1 MSEMRAIGGLAP
13 VIPVLVV
20 HDAATARPL
29 AEALVAGGLPVLEV
43 TLRTPAALEALRLM
57 AGVPGAVVGAGTVL
71 TPADLAAARAAGATF
86 GVAPGMTPALGRAVA
101 RDGLPFLPGA
111 ATASEVM
118 ALAEAGFDA
127 AKLFPAEAVGG
138 VALLRGLAG
147 PLPAMGFCPT
157 GGITAETA
165 GRYLGLANVLCVGGT
180 WIAPE
185 ALIAAGDYAE
195 IAARA
200 AAAAALRG

>member
-1 MSEMRAIGGLAP
+1 MSEMRAICGLAP

-20 HDAATARPL
+20 HDVATARPL

-43 TLRTPAALEALRLM
+43 TLRTPAALAALREM
-57 AGVPGAVVGAGTVL
+57 AAVPGAVVGAGTVL
-71 TPADLAAARAAGATF
+71 TPADLAAARAAGAA
-86 GVAPGMTPALGRAVA
+86 GVAPGMTPALGAAVA
-101 RDGLPFLPGA
+101 AMGLPFLPGA

-138 VALLRGLAG
+138 IALLRGLAG

-165 GRYLGLANVLCVGGT
+165 GRYLGLGNVLCVGGT

-185 ALIAAGDYAE
+185 ALIAAGDYAG